1 MADRLGPKASKACPS
16 AAHAKQS
23 KSLRPAHSAAI
34 AALTDDL
41 FSTLY
46 SLRAE
51 PCLVCTFACEHGD
64 KRREGR
70 DSSKGAAQQ
79 ETWQTGGAG
88 GQPGAL
94 TGRAACRSP
103 AP

>member
-70 DSSKGAAQQ
+70 DSSKGATQQ
-79 ETWQTGGAG
+79 GTWQVRGMGGR
-88 GQPGAL
+88 PGAL
-94 TGRAACRSP
+94 TDRTACR
-103 AP
+103 